1 MNTTDTIDRTQPVLT
16 ASLVSPTGE
25 RIDIHTVPAYG
36 QCFLVRYDPTLNETA
51 SEAWLRSTVAVQAG
65 IRVCGNYKYFR
76 TSEAFH
82 LIGRLV
88 VEEGW
93 ARA

>member
-1 MNTTDTIDRTQPVLT
+1 MTTINTIDRTQPVLT

-25 RIDIHTVPAYG
+25 RIDIHEVPAYG
-36 QCFLVRYDPTLNETA
+36 HCFLLRYDPTLNETA

-65 IRVCGNYKYFR
+65 LRVCGNYKYSR
-76 TSEAFH
+76 TNEAYH

-88 VEEGW
+88 LEEGW

>member
-1 MNTTDTIDRTQPVLT
+1 MTTTNTIDLTQPVLT

-36 QCFLVRYDPTLNETA
+36 QCIVLRYNPTLNETA

-65 IRVCGNYKYFR
+65 LPVCGNYKYGR